1 MLDRFW
7 LTMQTKDKLILMAN
21 ALRERILDFKIIFDE
36 SLDLTNKE
44 SNKG

>member
-1 MLDRFW
+1 
-7 LTMQTKDKLILMAN
+7 MAN